1 MDIAADVWF
10 WAVAHKWRIFPF
22 APFVI
27 GFVVVKI
34 LNR

>member
-1 MDIAADVWF
+1 MEIMYDVMELAKTYKWWIAPV
-10 WAVAHKWRIFPF
+10 

-34 LNR
+34 VG